1 MEEDLKDNYS
11 SHSIDFIQRRPNQ
24 NLEIIE
30 EENNSMN
37 HDLNN
42 QEIAESKTQANFYYN
57 YTPLTGGNLFGKR
70 NKSTEKMKRSA
81 LLHEKVKEILSYR
94 KNLNN
99 LEPDDDTE
107 IKIEESNQKKKKVEK
122 KVNRNKKL
130 LNLIKERMNKNGQNE
145 EQTDEIKKEEI
156 KGKEEE
162 KINENKN
169 VEDKFDYTN
178 ETPKNDEN
186 NRRNKYKKREG
197 VVTFNKE
204 KKDIDENSES
214 KNNED
219 EKREKLLKIFDNQRF
234 NKFRKRDI
242 EKGKKEEEI
251 LAKENNENNI
261 NNESESGNKSIN
273 SINKNSGS
281 VSYPTFMKK
290 GSGTFQINTP
300 KPKLSQNKNEE
311 SGKDLNEEL
320 KKESTNKKEEKFT
333 EVPSKQRNRL
343 TINIKP
349 KNINM
354 MNDSPNNSSRM
365 SNKDEA
371 EPSNQ
376 KEKSNNEPQNKENN
390 DKNKN
395 LKLNIYNMI
404 ENNETIKT
412 NDLSEKK
419 ENKIEE
425 TNNNIIKEEEKFK
438 TSRKENHKNN
448 VDNSNNS
455 SNNKI
460 KSNNASSKKGAMKI
474 LELLKAKK
482 MEQRDS
488 ILRAKSQDKPLNNNI
503 NNNNNNINN
512 NNDYNAEG
520 EDEKIIDNQKL
531 KEIDSSYIFN
541 QRKMEGDRQ
550 RTARNSGEVRLDTS
564 SLPKKIFRDEED
576 EDENNYNFHESHN
589 KTQQHFRSNKKSSHN
604 KNKNNNKNN
613 NKNDNIN
620 INMNIHVNK
629 KKNYIM
635 NINKDLNMDN
645 FLDFDDGKSNPDRK
659 TEIYINNANSLRNR
673 YNKKMKGFNT
683 VKQNIENIP
692 LHKNYTQKNIDNSFD
707 ISQTKNSP
715 LSNRILNNNNYKS
728 INVNSSV
735 YEPKRISNNNSPMR
749 FAPYQKNSKN
759 NINSMKNIRDEI
771 NNRGRVYNKVNNN
784 SRTNTTYI
792 KKSPGRFKQIET
804 NPNNTN
810 FNFRKNPNER
820 RNIIMNNINNFNINN
835 NKIKNKNNNNNNLN
849 YNAFNNNINT
859 NTNNN
864 INTTNNANNIGT
876 LEVSSIYGVNSSK
889 DTYNTIDYIN
899 NNYNDIFNTNNKKNT
914 NLNNTKNSIIDNSQK
929 ENSMLFNLE
938 DLMVLEERLNDIIF
952 ALQTIKNIDKNC
964 FNYWN
969 YYYNCS
975 LYKILEKIFLNEE
988 DSNIVRLSINYEL
1001 MSIMVCYEFSYQ
1013 LDIANEDIGLLLL
1026 ELIYINHDNLMIICE
1041 YILTKIS
1048 SENKDNIWVLKLHE
1062 LVNNFKISQNKERQ
1076 GNFSSNP
1083 INKINYKTNM
1093 LREKIKNILLNYST
1107 EFSHLLN
1114 NFFISLESK
1123 TYEEINDF
1131 FRLNILRVNNFEG
1144 SIMASSYL
1152 KKNKYFEPIPAPY
1165 IKEPSNKPYTLV
1177 LDLDETLV
1185 NFKIK
1190 SSKEGTLRARP
1201 FLFGFLEEMGHY
1213 YELIVWTSATEAYA
1227 NTLIDAIE
1235 FEKTYFDYVFFRE
1248 HAIIVGDDF
1257 VKDLTRIGRGLD
1269 RIIIVDDMPQNFR
1282 LQRQNGITIKPFLGD
1297 DVNDMALYDL
1307 LPILKHIAEEGNDV
1321 RVGLAKYRD
1330 EIVKKITSNI
1340 SKNI

>member
-1 MEEDLKDNYS
+1 MEEDFKDNYS

-42 QEIAESKTQANFYYN
+42 QEITESKTQANFYYN

-94 KNLNN
+94 KNLDI

-130 LNLIKERMNKNGQNE
+130 LNLIKERMNKNDQNE
-145 EQTDEIKKEEI
+145 EKTDEIKKEEI

-162 KINENKN
+162 KINENKS
-169 VEDKFDYTN
+169 VEDKIDFAN

-214 KNNED
+214 KDNES
-219 EKREKLLKIFDNQRF
+219 EKKEKLLKLFNNQRF
-234 NKFRKRDI
+234 NTFRKRDI
-242 EKGKKEEEI
+242 EKGRKEEEI
-251 LAKENNENNI
+251 LTKENND
-261 NNESESGNKSIN
+261 NNENESGNKSIN
-273 SINKNSGS
+273 SINKNAGS

-290 GSGTFQINTP
+290 GSGTFQISTP
-300 KPKLSQNKNEE
+300 KSKLSQNRNEE
-311 SGKDLNEEL
+311 SGKDLIEEPQ
-320 KKESTNKKEEKFT
+320 KGSTNKKEEKFT
-333 EVPSKQRNRL
+333 EIPSEQRNRL

-349 KNINM
+349 KNINLI
-354 MNDSPNNSSRM
+354 NDSPNDSSRM

-371 EPSNQ
+371 SNQ
-376 KEKSNNEPQNKENN
+376 KIKNNNESLNKENN
-390 DKNKN
+390 DKDKN
-395 LKLNIYNMI
+395 IKLNIYNMI

-412 NDLSEKK
+412 NDLSDKK

-425 TNNNIIKEEEKFK
+425 TNNSIIKEEEKFK
-438 TSRKENHKNN
+438 TSRKENPKNN
-448 VDNSNNS
+448 MNNSNNS

-460 KSNNASSKKGAMKI
+460 KSNNTSSKKGAMKI

-482 MEQRDS
+482 KEQRDS
-488 ILRAKSQDKPLNNNI
+488 ILRAKSQDKLL
-503 NNNNNNINN
+503 NNNNNNNKNN
-512 NNDYNAEG
+512 NNDYNEGG
-520 EDEKIIDNQKL
+520 EDKKIIDNQKL
-531 KEIDSSYIFN
+531 KEIDSSNIFN
-541 QRKMEGDRQ
+541 QRKTEGERQ
-550 RTARNSGEVRLDTS
+550 RTSRNSGEARLDTS

-576 EDENNYNFHESHN
+576 EDENNYNYHESHN

-604 KNKNNNKNN
+604 KNKNN

-635 NINKDLNMDN
+635 NINKDLNMDK
-645 FLDFDDGKSNPDRK
+645 FLDFNDGKSNPIDRK
-659 TEIYINNANSLRNR
+659 TEIYINNANSLRNK
-673 YNKKMKGFNT
+673 YNKKMKGFST
-683 VKQNIENIP
+683 VKENIENIP

-715 LSNRILNNNNYKS
+715 LSNRISNNNNYKS
-728 INVNSSV
+728 LNVNSSV
-735 YEPKRISNNNSPMR
+735 YEPKRISNNNSPMK
-749 FAPYQKNSKN
+749 FTPYQKNSGKN
-759 NINSMKNIRDEI
+759 NINSMKNIRDEV
-771 NNRGRVYNKVNNN
+771 NNRGRVYNKVNNS

-835 NKIKNKNNNNNNLN
+835 NNKNKNKNNNNLN

-864 INTTNNANNIGT
+864 INTNNNANNIGT

-899 NNYNDIFNTNNKKNT
+899 NNYNDIFGTNNKKNT

-929 ENSMLFNLE
+929 DNSMLFNLE

-952 ALQTIKNIDKNC
+952 ALQTIKNIDKKC

-975 LYKILEKIFLNEE
+975 LYKIIEKIFINEE
-988 DSNIVRLSINYEL
+988 DSNIIRLSINYEL

-1013 LDIANEDIGLLLL
+1013 LDIANEDICLLLL

-1048 SENKDNIWVLKLHE
+1048 SENKDNIWVLKLQE
-1062 LVNNFKISQNKERQ
+1062 LVNNFKISQINESQ
-1076 GNFSSNP
+1076 DNYSSSP
-1083 INKINYKTNM
+1083 INKINNKINM
-1093 LREKIKNILLNYST
+1093 LRQKIKNILMNYST

-1165 IKEPSNKPYTLV
+1165 ITEPSNKPYTLV

-1248 HAIIVGDDF
+1248 HAIIIGDDF

-1297 DVNDMALYDL
+1297 DVNDMTLYDL